1 MSPGILRLYDMFIKS
16 CISISL
22 LIINFNVVAKPLQFS
37 LHKIESK
44 VPGPTLL
51 VIGGIQGDEPGG
63 FTAASMLVTDYK
75 IEKGNVW
82 VVPNLNFES
91 IIRRSR
97 GIHGDMNRKFKT
109 LSKKDPEFDEVQKIK
124 KIILSNEVDVV
135 LNLHDGSGFYK
146 KTYINKM
153 HNPNRWGQSI
163 IIDQE
168 NLDAPEFGNLSEI
181 ANNVQKH
188 INNALKNKKKFFY
201 VKNTETQK
209 GDVEM
214 EKSLTY
220 FSIKNNRPAFAVE
233 ASKSFLTH
241 ERTFYHLLA
250 VEGFMKELG
259 IQYQRD
265 FKMSKANVAK
275 KIGNNLTISLY
286 DNRINL
292 DIEKARR
299 HLNYVPLKKHSSL
312 EYKINNPLVAVVGD
326 HKSLKV
332 RYGNR
337 YVTSLKPQY
346 FEYDYDLNS
355 IKIQVDGVKKNISIG
370 AKVNVE
376 NNFRVLA
383 DSGYRVN
390 IIGFT
395 KQGMANENG
404 LLVKRKQIKSRFSID
419 KNEKIFRV
427 ELYKGNKF
435 SGMILVNFVEPDAA
449 QPLSLNDTELKLFSS
464 NL

>member
-1 MSPGILRLYDMFIKS
+1 MSPGILRLYDMSIKS

-37 LHKIESK
+37 LHKIESN

-75 IEKGNVW
+75 IQKGNIW

-109 LSKKDPEFDEVQKIK
+109 LSIKDPEFDEVQKIK
-124 KIILSNEVDVV
+124 KIILSDEVDVV

-168 NLDAPEFGNLSEI
+168 NMDASEFGNLSEI

-188 INNALKNKKKFFY
+188 INNALKNKTKFFY
-201 VKNTETQK
+201 VKNTQTKK

-233 ASKSFLTH
+233 ASKSFLTY

-259 IQYQRD
+259 IHYQRD

-275 KIGNNLTISLY
+275 KIGNNLKISLY

-312 EYKINNPLVAVVGD
+312 EYKINNPLIAVVGND
-326 HKSLKV
+326 KSLKV

-346 FEYDYDLNS
+346 FEYDYGLNS
-355 IKIQVDGVKKNISIG
+355 IEIQVDGVKKNISIG
-370 AKVNVE
+370 EKVNVE
-376 NNFRVLA
+376 NDFRVLA
-383 DSGYRVN
+383 DSDYRVN

-395 KQGMANENG
+395 KRGMANENG
-404 LLVKRKQIKSRFSID
+404 LLIKRKQIKSRFSID

-435 SGMILVNFVEPDAA
+435 SGMILVNFVEPDTA
-449 QPLSLNDTELKLFSS
+449 QPLSLNDTESKLFSS

>member
-1 MSPGILRLYDMFIKS
+1 MNPGISRWYDMYSKAFLS
-16 CISISL
+16 TFL
-22 LIINFNVVAKPLQFS
+22 LLVSFNTLAKPLQFS
-37 LHKIESK
+37 LHKIESQSL
-44 VPGPTLL
+44 GPTLL

-63 FTAASMLVTDYK
+63 FTAASMLVTNYK
-75 IEKGNVW
+75 INKGNVW

-109 LSKKDPEFDEVQKIK
+109 LSEKDPEFNEVQKIK
-124 KIILSNEVDVV
+124 KIILSKEVDVV

-168 NLDAPEFGNLSEI
+168 KMEAPKFGNLSDI
-181 ANNVQKH
+181 ANNVQQH
-188 INNALKNKKKFFY
+188 INNSLKDKNKFFY
-201 VKNTETQK
+201 VKNTETKK

-265 FKMSKANVAK
+265 FKISRNNVAK
-275 KIGNNLTISLY
+275 QIGNNLKISLY

-292 DIEKARR
+292 DVEKARR
-299 HLNYVPLKKHSSL
+299 YLNYVPLKKHSSL
-312 EYKINNPLVAVVGD
+312 EYKRNNPLIAVVGNRN
-326 HKSLKV
+326 SLKV

-346 FEYDYDLNS
+346 FEYDYGLDS
-355 IKIQVDGVKKNISIG
+355 VKVQIDGVKKDIDIG
-370 AKVNVE
+370 EKVNVE
-376 NNFRVLA
+376 KDFRVLA
-383 DSGYRVN
+383 DSDYRVN
-390 IIGFT
+390 IIGFA
-395 KQGMANENG
+395 KRGVKNENG
-404 LLVKRKQIKSRFSID
+404 LLVKRKQIKPRFSID

-435 SGMILVNFVEPDAA
+435 SGMILVNFVEPENA
-449 QPLSLNDTELKLFSS
+449 QPLSMNSSDSNRLSS